1 MSYKD
6 LEIYKLAFKLAIE
19 IHEMTMTLP
28 KFELYEEGS
37 QIRRSSKSVPSNIV
51 EGYGKKNYKNDF
63 LRSLTVAHTECDET
77 LNHLD
82 LLWKTKSL
90 TDKDLYNY
98 LHAEYVKLS
107 KMINIFTQSVLKSHI
122 SNK

>member
-1 MSYKD
+1 MSYKY

>member
-19 IHEMTMTLP
+19 IHNMTMTLP

-51 EGYGKKNYKNDF
+51 EGYGKRKYKNDL
-63 LRSLTVAHTECDET
+63 LRSLTIAHTECDET

-82 LLWKTKSL
+82 LIWESKSL
-90 TDKDLYNY
+90 MNKDLYNY
-98 LHAEYVKLS
+98 LNTEYIKLS
-107 KMINIFTQSVLKSHI
+107 KMINSFTQTVLKNHI

>member
-1 MSYKD
+1 
-6 LEIYKLAFKLAIE
+6 
-19 IHEMTMTLP
+19 MTVTLP

-51 EGYGKKNYKNDF
+51 EGYGKRNYKNDL

-98 LHAEYVKLS
+98 LHVEYVKLS
-107 KMINIFTQSVLKSHI
+107 KMINRFTQSVFKSHI